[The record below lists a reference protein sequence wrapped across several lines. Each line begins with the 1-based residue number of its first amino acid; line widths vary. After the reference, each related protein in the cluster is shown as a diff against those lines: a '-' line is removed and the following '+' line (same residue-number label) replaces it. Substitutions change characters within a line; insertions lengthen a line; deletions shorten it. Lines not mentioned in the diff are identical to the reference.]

1 MNILITGCN
10 GFLGREM
17 SDYFSDKAVNL
28 MLTDRATLNP
38 LQYDSVRKF
47 FNSNKVDVVI
57 HTAVKGG
64 KRNQV
69 DDIQTFHDN
78 IIMFNNLASFSDR
91 FSFMFN
97 FGSGAE
103 FDRNSN
109 ITLRRESEIE
119 LENPTDYYGL
129 SKNLISRK
137 IVTLDSNIFNLRL
150 FGCFGRHE
158 EPQRLFRNTLN
169 LISLGKNPII
179 YQDKYMDYFYA
190 QDVGKVI
197 EHIMYNKEQKI
208 PKDINLCYRKKYLL
222 SEQVDFITD
231 SLTESGI
238 HVKISKTG
246 FANSYTGNAEALY
259 NLEIQLEG
267 LQIGIQKCLKSWKKY

>member
-1 MNILITGCN
+1 MNILITGCK
-10 GFLGREM
+10 GFIGREM

-47 FNSNKVDVVI
+47 FDSNKVDVVI

-69 DDIQTFHDN
+69 DNIQTFHDN
-78 IIMFNNLASFSDR
+78 IMMFNNLASFSDR

-103 FDRNSN
+103 FDRANN
-109 ITLRRESEIE
+109 IALRRESEIE
-119 LENPTDYYGL
+119 FESPTDYYGL

-150 FGCFGRHE
+150 FGCFGKHE

-169 LISLGKNPII
+169 LISSGKDPTIC
-179 YQDKYMDYFYA
+179 QDKYMDYFYA
-190 QDVGKVI
+190 QDVGRVI
-197 EHIMYNKEQKI
+197 NYIIHNKEQRL
-208 PKDINLCYRKKYLL
+208 PKDINLCYGKKYLL

-231 SLTESGI
+231 SLTESDI
-238 HVKISKTG
+238 HVKINKTG
-246 FANSYTGNAEALY
+246 LANSYTGNAEALS